1 MCTNTVKNKK
11 PQREEATHSK
21 LLFSKGLAESMQ
33 AAPKEGLL
41 ELFSNVPGQCLGF
54 FSGQSLM
61 TLGFL
66 ISVAG
71 VLEAE
76 STFVN

>member
-1 MCTNTVKNKK
+1 
-11 PQREEATHSK
+11 
-21 LLFSKGLAESMQ
+21 MQ
-33 AAPKEGLL
+33 AVPKEGLL